1 MKKNGKPTRRG
12 LFGAAALPL
21 VAQENSNP
29 SNPAQTVPAQTIPEQ
44 TELIRRGVAVNV
56 AALKKYKLDMATEPA
71 FTFKA

>member
-1 MKKNGKPTRRG
+1 MKKNWKPTRRG

-21 VAQENSNP
+21 VAQES
-29 SNPAQTVPAQTIPEQ
+29 SNPAQTVPAQT
-44 TELIRRGVAVNV
+44 ELIRRGVAANV